1 MKLSDRQK
9 ECIKSEFKKLNLPE
23 KCYPLYLK
31 HFSEWIFE
39 IYENHKVDI
48 TGDPNVVSA
57 EDEDFSAAYLLETTV
72 EHCRDLINIYHMLL
86 TQGYSESFA
95 ETYIK
100 EEHNGSDEFQGI
112 CDKSFFSTVRKIG
125 NSNTDLGNPAYRE
138 IFQVAKDSG
147 HTDIYAHYLSSI
159 IVGDTPLSK
168 ALKTAELYESA
179 YNECIESGYSEAY
192 SRIYAQEYSSDLR
205 KDTKIAQVY
214 ARCYE
219 IKIQEGLPHNNAW
232 CFANDYVEVWM
243 SHGDEPFIDDT
254 FNAYLLPTAEA
265 KQSYRPNEKYSEYE
279 YVTLFEIDFN
289 NIRHR
294 ENISICD
301 ALKHAHEY
309 ADKKLLSRKSVK

>member
-1 MKLSDRQK
+1 MKLSDRQE

-23 KCYPLYLK
+23 NCYPLYLK
-31 HFSEWIFE
+31 HFSESIFE
-39 IYENHKVDI
+39 IYETDKVDI
-48 TGDPNVVSA
+48 TGDPNVISA
-57 EDEDFSAAYLLETTV
+57 EDEDFTAAYLLETTAN
-72 EHCRDLINIYHMLL
+72 HCRDLTNIYNMLL

-95 ETYIK
+95 ETYI
-100 EEHNGSDEFQGI
+100 EEALNISLCEFQGI
-112 CDKSFFSTVRKIG
+112 CDNSFFSTVRKIG

-138 IFQVAKDSG
+138 IFQVAKNNG

-232 CFANDYVEVWM
+232 CFADDYVEVWLK
-243 SHGDEPFIDDT
+243 HGDEPFIDDT
-254 FNAYLLPTAEA
+254 FNEYLLAEA
-265 KQSYRPNEKYSEYE
+265 EATYRYRPNEKYSEFE
-279 YVTLFEIDFN
+279 YVNLFEIEFH

-301 ALKHAHEY
+301 ALEHAHEC
-309 ADKKLLSRKSVK
+309 ADKQLMRRK